1 MQDSGKGSIEAIQ
14 QVENRKTVTVS
25 ARKIVAKHV
34 ETK

>member
-1 MQDSGKGSIEAIQ
+1 MQDSGEGTREAVQ